1 MKYSIALTEEVNESL
16 KRHLIRSDGQEDLCF
31 ALCHLSSGEHRVTGL
46 INEVIYPDEGD
57 RNIHGNV
64 SFNSQYFDKVTN
76 RALLENKG
84 IVFIHSHPYPG
95 WQNMSFDDFKA
106 EEEMAPRVKV
116 ISDIPLI
123 GMTVGSNGDWSARFW
138 IKTKPKEYK
147 LIWCESV
154 RVVGR
159 NISIT
164 FNENY
169 YKTVNFG
176 EEISR
181 TISAWGY
188 NKQKIISRLKIGI
201 VGIGSVGSHISE
213 AVMRTGFQEI
223 KLIDFDIIERKNLDR
238 LPGISSKDIG
248 YLKTDIF
255 AQNLE
260 KLKLF
265 PFQCVKS
272 IPYSVFESKGIK
284 AALDCDILFCCVDKP
299 RARFVLNCIAY
310 SSLIPVIDGGIDASF
325 SEHKDNID
333 QARWRTFV
341 ASPQRRCMKCM
352 EQYKPEDVALE
363 QSGLLED
370 PKYIK
375 GLLKDHFINRGE
387 NVYGFSL
394 GLAGLQFQQLLSYI
408 LKPKNVVYGPKE
420 MDFITGNIDFRFDF
434 NCEDDCEFNN
444 MTCLGDMITNSLIDN
459 HSIAS
464 ENRENAFMINREIQS
479 RKNPFNRL
487 RSFNTK
493 GIRNR
498 LYHLFQPYQKKTK
511 N

>member
-1 MKYSIALTEEVNESL
+1 M

-31 ALCHLSSGEHRVTGL
+31 ALCHLSNGEHRITGL
-46 INEVIYPDEGD
+46 INEVIYPEEGD

-64 SFNSQYFDKVTN
+64 SFNSQYFDKVTQ

-84 IVFIHSHPYPG
+84 IVFIHSHPFPG

-106 EEEMAPRVKV
+106 EEEMSPRVKV

-147 LIWCESV
+147 PIWCESV

-181 TISAWGY
+181 TISAWGN

-201 VGIGSVGSHISE
+201 VGIGSVGSHIAE

-260 KLKLF
+260 ELKLF
-265 PFQCVKS
+265 PFQCVNS
-272 IPYSVFESKGIK
+272 IPYSVFESNGIK

-341 ASPQRRCMKCM
+341 ASPQRRCKKCM
-352 EQYKPEDVALE
+352 GQYKPEDVALE

-375 GLLKDHFINRGE
+375 GLPKDHFINRGE

-420 MDFITGNIDFRFDF
+420 MDFITGNIDFKFSFQCDH
-434 NCEDDCEFNN
+434 DCEFND
-444 MTCLGDMITNSLIDN
+444 MIGLGDLITDSLIDN
-459 HSIAS
+459 FPLAEEIRGKALAI
-464 ENRENAFMINREIQS
+464 ENGNQKQVGTSKLFRIYNIIKR
-479 RKNPFNRL
+479 
-487 RSFNTK
+487 
-493 GIRNR
+493 IRN
-498 LYHLFQPYQKKTK
+498 LHLFRFHQKKTK
-511 N
+511 NQCHP